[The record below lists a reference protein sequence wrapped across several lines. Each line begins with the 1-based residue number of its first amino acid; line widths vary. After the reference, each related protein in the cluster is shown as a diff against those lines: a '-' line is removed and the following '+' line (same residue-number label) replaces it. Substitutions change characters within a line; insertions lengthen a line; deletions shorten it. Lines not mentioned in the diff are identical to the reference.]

1 MEFDVEGFDV
11 FERFIL
17 NFVFS
22 LVKAS
27 SWSLP
32 WVCPSLGLVDAGFEA
47 SRQQGVDLIIDQTI

>member
-1 MEFDVEGFDV
+1 M